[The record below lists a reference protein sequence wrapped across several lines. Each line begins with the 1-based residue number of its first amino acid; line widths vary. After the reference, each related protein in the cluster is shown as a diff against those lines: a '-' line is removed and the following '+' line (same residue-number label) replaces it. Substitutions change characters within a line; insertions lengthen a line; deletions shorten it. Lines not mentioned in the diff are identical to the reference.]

1 MSLSPSTV
9 PTWESGRLARLPAPP
24 RAPVGERWIAAAL
37 LSLAAIVLGLFVAV
51 LVQDVQRGAIQRQ
64 EIQVRA
70 LAQASC
76 EAARPTGSHG
86 SCSDAVADADRIMAG
101 DPTAAGRPRA
111 NGVSTTLGAAQ

>member
-24 RAPVGERWIAAAL
+24 RAP
-37 LSLAAIVLGLFVAV
+37 VLGLFVAV